1 MKSTEIQHNVQDLI
15 DNFSKEDFVFDL
27 LIAYGISKT
36 SVTRLK
42 KGDYNLSKVHGEILY
57 KNKIYFKVEDTER
70 LLSCIDNISKE
81 ERILKHKPRFAILTD
96 HKQLVAKDLR
106 LGKNLD
112 VGIKE
117 LPNYFDF
124 FLPLSGSEI
133 YNASN
138 DDEADRNASYKMA
151 NLYDLLV
158 EENPIIYNSKDSIHN
173 LNVFLSRLL
182 FCFFAEDTGIF
193 KKESVF
199 TDTLALH
206 TVENGSDT
214 HSFLD
219 DLFDRLNS
227 ESGEGYPDF
236 LAKFPYVNGG
246 LFGQK
251 VNSPRFNTKARR
263 TLIELGD
270 LNWSEINP
278 DIFGSMIQAV
288 VDHDYRSDLGMH
300 YTSVENIKKLI
311 KPLFLDELYE
321 LYEKAT
327 TERQLRR
334 LLLRISKIKFF
345 DPACGSGNFLI
356 ITYKEIRLLE
366 IKIIEKIVLLNSSNP
381 NDTMCSNST
390 LGFSYDELAITKNSA
405 QGNISFTN
413 SQTEIFF
420 TQIQLSQFYGIEI
433 DDFAHEM
440 AILSLWLAEH
450 QMNRIFE
457 EMLFD
462 YGKSKPILPLKEA
475 GQIQQ
480 GNATR
485 RKWNEVCPITE
496 KDEVYVIGNPP
507 YLGSRNQDKAQKDD
521 MKLVFS
527 KDYKSLDYI
536 AAWFYKGA
544 NYIKENNAK
553 CAFVSTNS
561 VCQGDQV
568 ALTWSRILS
577 DKIEIDFAYQSFKW
591 INNAKGNAGVTVIIL
606 GLRNV
611 SNQPKYLFVN
621 NFRTKVKNINPYLVD
636 ASDLVVSK
644 KEKSISKFPEMN
656 FGNMPADNGN
666 FLFTEEEKN
675 DFIKKEPKAEKWIK
689 PILSAH
695 EFLNGKKRFCL
706 WLEGVDKDEYDKLPL
721 VKDRVDKNEIVRL
734 NSSRPQLAKIPHL
747 FAQITQPEGKDFI
760 LIPRHSS
767 ENRDYI
773 PIGYFN
779 SSYKASDSNL
789 IIATNEPWLF
799 GVVTSRM
806 HMVWVRNVGGK
817 LKTDYRYSA
826 KLCYN
831 TFPFP
836 DITTKQKENLNLYV
850 FAILDER
857 AKHPSKT
864 MAQLYHPD
872 TMPKGLLKAH
882 QELDT
887 AIEQCYRL
895 QPFKNDTERLEYL
908 FKQYEEMVKKDT
920 LFDKQKKTIKK
931 KAK

>member
-1 MKSTEIQHNVQDLI
+1 MISSEIKHNVQNLL
-15 DNFSKEDFVFDL
+15 DNFTNEEFIYDL

-42 KGDYNLSKVHGEILY
+42 KGDYNMSKVEGEILY
-57 KNKIYFKVEDTER
+57 KKKMFFKVEASDK
-70 LLSCIDNISKE
+70 LLSSIEEVANE
-81 ERILKHKPRFAILTD
+81 ERILKHQPRFAILTD
-96 HKQLVAKDLR
+96 YKQLVAKDLK

-112 VGIKE
+112 IRLKE

-124 FLPLSGSEI
+124 FLPLAGSEI
-133 YNASN
+133 YTAKN

-151 NLYDLLV
+151 SLYDLLI
-158 EENPIIYNSKDSIHN
+158 EENPNIYNSKAGVHN
-173 LNVFLSRLL
+173 LNIFLSRLL
-182 FCFFAEDTGIF
+182 FCFFAEDTEIF
-193 KKESVF
+193 EQDSIF
-199 TDTLALH
+199 TNTLAQH
-206 TVENGSDT
+206 TAENGKDT
-214 HSFLD
+214 HTFLD
-219 DLFDRLNS
+219 KLFDRLDS
-227 ESGEGYPDF
+227 ESEKDYPDF

-251 VNSPRFNTKARR
+251 INSPIFNTKARK
-263 TLIELGD
+263 TLIELGELQWKD
-270 LNWSEINP
+270 INP

-288 VDHDYRSDLGMH
+288 VIPDYRSDLGMH
-300 YTSVENIKKLI
+300 YTSVANILKLI
-311 KPLFLDELYE
+311 RPLFLDELYE
-321 LYEKAT
+321 EFENAT
-327 TERQLRR
+327 TVKKLNTLIQ
-334 LLLRISKIKFF
+334 RISKIKFF

-366 IKIIEKIVLLNSSNP
+366 IKILQKITDLEPNP
-381 NDTMCSNST
+381 TFKWTS
-390 LGFSYDELAITKNSA
+390 
-405 QGNISFTN
+405 
-413 SQTEIFF
+413 
-420 TQIQLSQFYGIEI
+420 IQLTQFYGIEI

-450 QMNRIFE
+450 QMNRVFE
-457 EMLFD
+457 ELLFD

-485 RKWNEVCPITE
+485 RNWNEVCPISV
-496 KDEVYVIGNPP
+496 KDEVFVIGNPP
-507 YLGSRNQDKAQKDD
+507 YLGSRNQDKDQKDD

-544 NYIKENNAK
+544 NYIKGNNAK

-591 INNAKGNAGVTVIIL
+591 VNNAKGNAGVTVIIL
-606 GLRNV
+606 GLRNI
-611 SNQPKYLFVN
+611 SSQPKYLFKDK
-621 NFRTKVKNINPYLVD
+621 FKQEAKNINPYLVD
-636 ASDLVVSK
+636 ASNVVVKGVS
-644 KEKSISKFPEMN
+644 SPLSKFPEMRY
-656 FGNMPADNGN
+656 GNMPNDGGN
-666 FLFTEEEKN
+666 LILSKEEKDEILKN
-675 DFIKKEPKAEKWIK
+675 SNVKNYWIK
-689 PILSAH
+689 
-695 EFLNGKKRFCL
+695 EFIGSSEFIRGKQRFCL
-706 WLEGVDKDEYDKLPL
+706 SIVDEDLDVATKIPEIKNRL
-721 VKDRVDKNEIVRL
+721 DRVEIHRL
-734 NSSRPQLAKIPHL
+734 NSSEKSTREKAKTPNHFYFSSHL
-747 FAQITQPEGKDFI
+747 DTDSI

-773 PIGYFN
+773 PIGIFN
-779 SSYKASDSNL
+779 SET
-789 IIATNEPWLF
+789 IIADSAMAIYHAQPWLF
-799 GVVTSRM
+799 AVVTSRM

-850 FAILDER
+850 YAILDER
-857 AKHPSKT
+857 AKHNKT
-864 MAQLYHPD
+864 MAQLYNPD
-872 TMPKGLLKAH
+872 TMPKGLLQAH

-908 FKQYEEMVKKDT
+908 FKQYEEMLKKDT
-920 LFDKQKKTIKK
+920 LFAKQKKTRKK
-931 KAK
+931 TVKK